1 MADTATNL
9 ETNEKVKEL
18 DKYIEQKMNAFYE
31 AKQNDPEVQKKM
43 ALQTKYAEAMAS
55 TLVGD
60 SSGKMKGLDGVDAF
74 GKFAMG
80 ILKSNNDPQKA
91 LDWATKSY
99 PDDKFIQ
106 GCFKALTV
114 GTPSEGGFAVPEVL
128 SSDIIKFLYPKLAY
142 SRLGARRIDMP
153 NGNLNLPRFDAKA
166 ACSYIGETVKA
177 ADTKPVIG
185 NVRGSSK
192 KLAALIPVSNDL
204 IRSSNPSFDSFVR
217 DDLVMSLQL
226 SRDYNAFYGPG
237 TAYSPSGIKTQ
248 LTSSEKYGTADAATT
263 PFTADVPADLK
274 GALMAKNVPM
284 ISPGWAFNGWVWKW
298 LYNLKTTTGAYIY
311 RDEMNKGTLLGD
323 PFVVS
328 NQIYSANLAAGTAPV
343 STDYCDIFYGDW
355 SEFIEFVQ
363 LDMELMAS
371 KEASYVNSDGNTVS
385 AMQNDMTVLRA
396 LSLHDFGLRHKESF
410 ALGQYGFK
418 LS

>member
-1 MADTATNL
+1 MADVDA
-9 ETNEKVKEL
+9 KSQL
-18 DKYIEQKMNAFYE
+18 DKLDDHIKAIAEGIIEAKMN
-31 AKQNDPEVQKKM
+31 DPDAQKKV
-43 ALQTKYAEAMAS
+43 ALQTKYSEAM
-55 TLVGD
+55 GD
-60 SSGKMKGLDGVDAF
+60 ALIDAERKGEGAPDGLKEF
-74 GKFAMG
+74 GRFAMG
-80 ILKSNNDPQKA
+80 ILKSNNNPEVA
-91 LDWATKSY
+91 LDWATKTY
-99 PDDKFIQ
+99 KDDKFLH

-142 SRLGARRIDMP
+142 SKLGARRIDMP
-153 NGNLNLPRFDAKA
+153 NGNINLPRFDAKA
-166 ACSYIGETVKA
+166 ACSYIGETGAA
-177 ADTKPVIG
+177 ADTKPTIG
-185 NVRGSSK
+185 NVRGSAK

-217 DDLVMSLQL
+217 DDLVMAMQL
-226 SRDYNAFYGPG
+226 FRDYTAFYGPG
-237 TAYSPSGIKTQ
+237 TANSPAGIKTQ

-263 PFTADVPADLK
+263 AFTADVVADLK

-311 RDEMNKGTLLGD
+311 RDEMNTGKLLGD

-328 NQIYSANLAAGTAPV
+328 NQIYSANLAAGTAPQA
-343 STDYCDIFYGDW
+343 TDYCDVFYGDW

-371 KEASYVNSDGNTVS
+371 KEASYVNSSGATVS

-396 LSLHDFGLRHKESF
+396 LSLHDFGLRHNSSF